1 MRNWRT
7 LWGFILIELS
17 TPAIRSTIL
26 VVDDNLLNIEVIYE
40 MLTPSYEV
48 LFATSGLEALE
59 LTVATNPDLILL
71 DVMMPGLNG
80 YEVCRHLKADMVT
93 QHIPIIFITAAGQ
106 TDSEEKGL
114 KLGAIDYIA
123 KPFSPA
129 VVKARIANHLELKRY
144 RDLLADLAWVDG
156 LTGVRNRR
164 QFDDFIERELRT
176 AVRADRPL
184 SLIMLD
190 IDYFKHYN
198 DHYGHL
204 VGDDCLKKVAQALE
218 HSLCRSADMIF
229 RYGGEEFACLLPET
243 NAAGAMA
250 VAHRMLDVIQTLNIE
265 HVNSAKKIITV
276 SIGVCTLIPQ
286 QRSKIE
292 NLIVP
297 ADKAL
302 YRAKELGRNRVE
314 FADE

>member
-1 MRNWRT
+1 M
-7 LWGFILIELS
+7 
-17 TPAIRSTIL
+17 
-26 VVDDNLLNIEVIYE
+26 
-40 MLTPSYEV
+40 
-48 LFATSGLEALE
+48 
-59 LTVATNPDLILL
+59 
-71 DVMMPGLNG
+71 
-80 YEVCRHLKADMVT
+80 
-93 QHIPIIFITAAGQ
+93 
-106 TDSEEKGL
+106 
-114 KLGAIDYIA
+114 
-123 KPFSPA
+123 
-129 VVKARIANHLELKRY
+129 VKARIANHLELKRY

>member
-1 MRNWRT
+1 M

-17 TPAIRSTIL
+17 SPAIRATIL
-26 VVDDNLLNIEVIYE
+26 VVDDNLSNIEVIYE
-40 MLTPSYEV
+40 MLTPTYEV

-59 LTVATNPDLILL
+59 LTVATHPDLILL

-80 YEVCRHLKADMVT
+80 YEVCRHLKADIVT
-93 QHIPIIFITAAGQ
+93 QHIPIIFITAVGQ

-204 VGDDCLKKVAQALE
+204 MGDDCLKKVAQTLE
-218 HSLCRSADMIF
+218 SSLCRSADMIF

-250 VAHRMLDVIQTLNIE
+250 VANRMLDVIQTLNIE
-265 HVNSAKKIITV
+265 HVNSAKKIVTL

>member
-1 MRNWRT
+1 M

-17 TPAIRSTIL
+17 SPTIRSTIL

-40 MLTPSYEV
+40 MLTPTYEV

-59 LTVATNPDLILL
+59 LTVATHPDLILL

-80 YEVCRHLKADMVT
+80 YEVCRHLKMDVVT

-114 KLGAIDYIA
+114 KLGAIDYIT

-176 AVRADRPL
+176 AFRADRPL

-204 VGDDCLKKVAQALE
+204 MGDDCLKKVAQTLE
-218 HSLCRSADMIF
+218 SSLCRSADMIF

-250 VAHRMLDVIQTLNIE
+250 VAHRMLDVIQTLNI
-265 HVNSAKKIITV
+265 
-276 SIGVCTLIPQ
+276 
-286 QRSKIE
+286 
-292 NLIVP
+292 
-297 ADKAL
+297 
-302 YRAKELGRNRVE
+302 
-314 FADE
+314 

>member
-1 MRNWRT
+1 MINFAEPTNRQ
-7 LWGFILIELS
+7 
-17 TPAIRSTIL
+17 TIL
-26 VVDDNLLNIEVIYE
+26 VVDDNVSNIEVIYE
-40 MLTPSYEV
+40 MLAPHYEV
-48 LFATSGLEALE
+48 LFATSGVEALE
-59 LTVATNPDLILL
+59 LTVSTRPDLLLL
-71 DVMMPGLNG
+71 DVLMPGLNG
-80 YEVCRHLKADMVT
+80 YEVCRHLKSNIIT
-93 QHIPIIFITAAGQ
+93 QHIPIIFITAIGQ

-144 RDLLADLAWVDG
+144 RDLLADLAWIDG

-164 QFDDFIERELRT
+164 QFDDFLERELRT

-190 IDYFKHYN
+190 IDYFKAYN

-204 VGDDCLKKVAQALE
+204 QGDDCLKTVAQAL
-218 HSLCRSADMIF
+218 SQTLCRSADMLF
-229 RYGGEEFACLLPET
+229 RYGGEEFTCLLPET

-250 VAHRMLDVIQTLNIE
+250 VATRMLECIRTLNIE
-265 HVNSAKKIITV
+265 HPASDKKIVTV
-276 SIGVCTLIPQ
+276 SLGVCTLIPQ
-286 QRSKIE
+286 QHSKTE
-292 NLIVP
+292 DLIAP

-302 YRAKELGRNRVE
+302 YQAKALGRNRIE
-314 FADE
+314 FADDL

>member
-1 MRNWRT
+1 M

-17 TPAIRSTIL
+17 PSSVRSTIL
-26 VVDDNLLNIEVIYE
+26 VVDDNLSNIEVIYE
-40 MLTPSYEV
+40 MLTPTYEV

-59 LTVATNPDLILL
+59 LTVATHPDLILL

-80 YEVCRHLKADMVT
+80 YEVCRHLKMDVVT
-93 QHIPIIFITAAGQ
+93 QQIPIIFITAVGQ

-204 VGDDCLKKVAQALE
+204 AGDDCLKKVAQTLE
-218 HSLCRSADMIF
+218 SALCRSADMIF

-250 VAHRMLDVIQTLNIE
+250 VAHRMLDVIQQLNIE
-265 HVNSAKKIITV
+265 HVNSAKKVVTV
-276 SIGVCTLIPQ
+276 SVGVCTLIPQ

-292 NLIVP
+292 NLIEP

>member
-1 MRNWRT
+1 M

-17 TPAIRSTIL
+17 PSSVRSTIL

-40 MLTPSYEV
+40 MLTPTYEV

-59 LTVATNPDLILL
+59 LTVATHPDLILL

-80 YEVCRHLKADMVT
+80 YEVCRHLKMDVVT
-93 QHIPIIFITAAGQ
+93 QQIPIIFITAVGQ

-204 VGDDCLKKVAQALE
+204 AGDDCLKKVAQTLE
-218 HSLCRSADMIF
+218 RALCRSADMIF

-250 VAHRMLDVIQTLNIE
+250 VAHRMLDVIQQLNIE
-265 HVNSAKKIITV
+265 HVNSAKKVVTV
-276 SIGVCTLIPQ
+276 SIGVCTLTPQ

-292 NLIVP
+292 NLIAP

-302 YRAKELGRNRVE
+302 YRAKELGRNRIE